1 MKKNFAVIGY
11 GGQGGWHTRQILA
24 SDVAA
29 LTGIYDIDPKK
40 AELAEKN
47 GIHAYAS
54 YDEVLADTAVGIF
67 AHQPRLLGCNSRAE
81 RLPQG
86 ACYKG
91 AKQRQKRYL
100 RKAG

>member
-1 MKKNFAVIGY
+1 MIPFMKKNFAVIGY

-47 GIHAYAS
+47 GIHA
-54 YDEVLADTAVGIF
+54 
-67 AHQPRLLGCNSRAE
+67 
-81 RLPQG
+81 
-86 ACYKG
+86 
-91 AKQRQKRYL
+91 
-100 RKAG
+100 

>member
-29 LTGIYDIDPKK
+29 LNGIYDIDGKK

-47 GIHAYAS
+47 GIHAYSS
-54 YDEVLADTAVGIF
+54 YEEVLADNTVDAVVIAVG
-67 AHQPRLLGCNSRAE
+67 A
-81 RLPQG
+81 
-86 ACYKG
+86 
-91 AKQRQKRYL
+91 
-100 RKAG
+100 

>member
-40 AELAEKN
+40 L
-47 GIHAYAS
+47 S
-54 YDEVLADTAVGIF
+54 L
-67 AHQPRLLGCNSRAE
+67 PRKTEYMLTL
-81 RLPQG
+81 
-86 ACYKG
+86 
-91 AKQRQKRYL
+91 
-100 RKAG
+100 

>member
-40 AELAEKN
+40 AELALEELGN
-47 GIHAYAS
+47 RLGL
-54 YDEVLADTAVGIF
+54 EVADLREG
-67 AHQPRLLGCNSRAE
+67 LGDDV
-81 RLPQG
+81 
-86 ACYKG
+86 
-91 AKQRQKRYL
+91 
-100 RKAG
+100 